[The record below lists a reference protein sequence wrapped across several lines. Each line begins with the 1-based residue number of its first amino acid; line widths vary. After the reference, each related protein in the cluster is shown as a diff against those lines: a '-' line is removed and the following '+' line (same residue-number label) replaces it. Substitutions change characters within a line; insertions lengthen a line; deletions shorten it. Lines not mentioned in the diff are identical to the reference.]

1 MITKL
6 QKISFIGI
14 TFIFTICPA
23 IFADCPPSYPVDC
36 GNGYCCPLSRP
47 ICLYGPDEGYCAP
60 SGGCPLSLLLNGD
73 DTKLD
78 VLRKT
83 RDTKKTSTALG
94 KFLISLYYKHADEL
108 SEILLSD
115 EVLFDKVTEVA
126 NEIAEKALSLNNNE
140 EVSMDQEFLNS
151 ILEIADAI
159 SANANPA
166 LKKTIKQLKNVIIKR
181 GAIEQL
187 GIKITE

>member
-1 MITKL
+1 MIMKL
-6 QKISFIGI
+6 QKISLIGI
-14 TFIFTICPA
+14 VFIFTICSSL
-23 IFADCPPSYPVDC
+23 FAACPPDYPIDC
-36 GNGYCCPLSRP
+36 GNGYCCPLSHP
-47 ICLYGPDEGYCAP
+47 ICLYGADEGLCA
-60 SGGCPLSLLLNGD
+60 SGCPLSLLLNGD
-73 DTKLD
+73 ETKLD

-83 RDTKKTSTALG
+83 RDTKMTSAALG
-94 KFLISLYYKHADEL
+94 KPLISLYYEHAAEL

-166 LKKTIKQLKNVIIKR
+166 LKKTIKQLKSLFITR
-181 GAIEQL
+181 GTIEQL
-187 GIKITE
+187 GIKITK